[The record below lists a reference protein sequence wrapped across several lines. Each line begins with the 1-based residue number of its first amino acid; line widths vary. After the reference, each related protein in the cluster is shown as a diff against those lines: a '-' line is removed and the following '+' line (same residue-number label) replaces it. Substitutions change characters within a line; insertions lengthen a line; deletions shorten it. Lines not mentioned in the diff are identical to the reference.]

1 MHGVQRQGDD
11 DALDATTAERLS
23 RRLRMARHRRGLT
36 LKALADA
43 AGCSESLL
51 SKIENGKAFPSL
63 PTLDRL
69 SRALEAGI
77 GWLLDE
83 RGAIEPVGPPTGK
96 AAKAPATRRGAAE
109 PAAGA
114 ASPDPVLQCRILHVE
129 AGATSAGEP
138 EHAGEEAGYLVGGQ
152 LELVVGGRV
161 HVLKAGD
168 IFSFRSDQ
176 PHSLRNV
183 GVERASVFWVNATPP
198 A

>member
-1 MHGVQRQGDD
+1 MHGVQRQGDE
-11 DALDATTAERLS
+11 DALDATTAGRLS

-36 LKALADA
+36 LKVLADA

-63 PTLDRL
+63 ATLDRL
-69 SRALEAGI
+69 SRALETGI

-83 RGAIEPVGPPTGK
+83 RGATGPSGP
-96 AAKAPATRRGAAE
+96 R
-109 PAAGA
+109 AAGA
-114 ASPDPVLQCRILHVE
+114 AAPDPVLQCRILHVD
-129 AGATSAGEP
+129 AGTTSAGAP
-138 EHAGEEAGYLVGGQ
+138 EQAGEEAGYLVGGQ

-161 HVLKAGD
+161 RVLKAGD

-183 GVERASVFWVNATPP
+183 GAERASVFWVNATPS